1 MVPIKTPIGYLV
13 DVNKLILTFT
23 WRSQRPRI
31 ADTVLKEGN
40 KVGTPM
46 MPNFKTYCRASV
58 GTSGKSELY
67 TWDKS
72 CMCAKS
78 FQSCP
83 TLCDPMDHSLPGS
96 SVHGVLQARILEKVA
111 ISSFRGSSQPRD

>member
-58 GTSGKSELY
+58 GTSGGPVAKTLY
-67 TWDKS
+67 SPSRSPGLIPSQRTRS
-72 CMCAKS
+72 HMQQLRPSPAK
-78 FQSCP
+78 
-83 TLCDPMDHSLPGS
+83 
-96 SVHGVLQARILEKVA
+96 
-111 ISSFRGSSQPRD
+111 